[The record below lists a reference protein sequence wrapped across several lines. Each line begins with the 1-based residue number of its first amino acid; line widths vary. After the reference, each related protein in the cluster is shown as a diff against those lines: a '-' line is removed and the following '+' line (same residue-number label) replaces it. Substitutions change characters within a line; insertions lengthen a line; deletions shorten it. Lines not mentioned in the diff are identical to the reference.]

1 VESDVCEKVE
11 VARILI
17 DRVEGLPSKARV
29 TSIEAANK
37 VLGDWASS
45 APDAGGEQCD
55 FQILFEDGF
64 RYQGHYQLSKSQKR
78 ISLARHVR
86 KHLTALAAAGKE
98 EAASSSGKRAISLL
112 GADLAESAKI
122 ALDHYN
128 I

>member
-1 VESDVCEKVE
+1 MESDVSEKVE
-11 VARILI
+11 VARVLI
-17 DRVEGLPSKARV
+17 DRVEGPRSKARV

-64 RYQGHYQLSKSQKR
+64 RYHGHYQLNRSQKR

-86 KHLTALAAAGKE
+86 KHLAALAAAGKD
-98 EAASSSGKRAISLL
+98 AAAGGKRVAISPL
-112 GADLAESAKI
+112 GADLAESARL
-122 ALDHYN
+122 ALAHYN